1 MFIKESKCALFLEQV
16 EFLGHVISADGVSV
30 ESGKTDAIKAWPV
43 PTCVN
48 EVQQFMGLAN
58 YYRKFIFKFS
68 EIVQPLTSLTR
79 KNVLFAWTSK

>member
-1 MFIKESKCALFLEQV
+1 MKDNKLYIKESKCALFLQHV

-30 ESGKTDAIKAWPV
+30 ESGKTDAIKNWPV
-43 PTCVN
+43 PTSVN

-68 EIVQPLTSLTR
+68 DI
-79 KNVLFAWTSK
+79 A